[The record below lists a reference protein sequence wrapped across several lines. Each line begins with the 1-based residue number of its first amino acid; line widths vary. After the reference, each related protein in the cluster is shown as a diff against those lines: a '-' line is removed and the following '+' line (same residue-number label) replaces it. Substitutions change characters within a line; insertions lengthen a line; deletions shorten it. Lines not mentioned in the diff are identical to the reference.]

1 MDINSCITSKT
12 MSSLCVLACGV
23 GVETTMFCVAKI
35 VLLSCLISPTEVLKS
50 MLNSETGMI

>member
-1 MDINSCITSKT
+1 MYNFKDYVIPRCS
-12 MSSLCVLACGV
+12 CGV